1 MLQKWECYNEINQ
14 KYDFCEG
21 NGEAMKCIMNGRFV
35 LPDKVVSDIAIIFDE
50 KIKAVIPV
58 NEVKMEDYEEVIDAK
73 GNLVAPG
80 LVDIHIH
87 GYLGEDA
94 SDGSADGLR
103 KMAAGITQN
112 GVTSWCPTTM
122 TIAKE
127 DILKAFDTARE
138 VKADKTLYGAK
149 ILGINCEGPFIN
161 PSKKG
166 AQPGEYILPPDGDFI
181 VDNADIL
188 KLFTVAPEME
198 GAVECIQKVSK
209 DGRVL
214 PSMGHTGASF
224 EEANAGIAAGV
235 RHATHLFNAMT
246 ALMHR
251 NPGVVGAALS
261 DERVSC
267 ELIADTFH
275 VNPGLYKLV
284 AKAKGDKLCLI
295 TDCMRAG
302 GMEDGD
308 YTLGGQHV
316 IKTGIQCL
324 LEDGTI
330 AGSVLKLNEAVR
342 NLRDYTELS
351 LPEVFACASLN
362 PAKAVGEADKIGSL
376 EVGKYAD
383 MFICDDEIQV
393 IDTIINGEIV
403 RL

>member
-1 MLQKWECYNEINQ
+1 
-14 KYDFCEG
+14 
-21 NGEAMKCIMNGRFV
+21 MKCIINGRIV
-35 LPDKVVSDIAIIFDE
+35 RKDDIISGFAIIFDDIIRAIVSE
-50 KIKAVIPV
+50 
-58 NEVKMEDYEEVIDAK
+58 NEINTEEYEVFDAK
-73 GNLVAPG
+73 GNFVAPG

-94 SDGSADGLR
+94 SDGSPEGL
-103 KMAAGITQN
+103 KIMAAGIAKN

-122 TIAKE
+122 TIAKDE
-127 DILKAFDTARE
+127 IVKAFDTARK
-138 VKADKTLYGAK
+138 VKAENECYGAK
-149 ILGINCEGPFIN
+149 ILGVNCEGPFIN

-166 AQPGEYILPPDGDFI
+166 AQPGEFILPPDGKFI
-181 VDNADIL
+181 VEHADIL
-188 KLFTVAPEME
+188 KLFTVAPEMD
-198 GAVECIQKVSK
+198 GAKECIEEVYQ

-214 PSMGHTGASF
+214 VSMGHTGATF
-224 EEANAGIAAGV
+224 EEANAGIESGV

-246 ALMHR
+246 ALQHR

-342 NLRDYTELS
+342 NLRNYTELS
-351 LPEVFACASLN
+351 LPEVFACASHN
-362 PAKAVGEADKIGSL
+362 PAKAIGEADSIGSL
-376 EVGKYAD
+376 EVGKSAD
-383 MFICDDEIQV
+383 IIICDDDINVLTTFIDGV
-393 IDTIINGEIV
+393 IFE
-403 RL
+403 

>member
-1 MLQKWECYNEINQ
+1 
-14 KYDFCEG
+14 
-21 NGEAMKCIMNGRFV
+21 MKCIINGRIV
-35 LPDKVVSDIAIIFDE
+35 LPDCVLSGYVIIFDK
-50 KIKAVIPV
+50 KIQSIVPGQDINLDKYDI
-58 NEVKMEDYEEVIDAK
+58 IDAK

-94 SDGSADGLR
+94 SDGSAEGL
-103 KMAAGITQN
+103 KVMAAGIARN

-122 TIAKE
+122 TIAKDE
-127 DILKAFDTARE
+127 IVKAFDTARA
-138 VKADKTLYGAK
+138 VKAEQSCYGAK
-149 ILGINCEGPFIN
+149 ILGVNCEGPFIN

-181 VDNADIL
+181 LQHADIL

-198 GAVECIQKVSK
+198 GAKECIKKVYE

-214 PSMGHTGASF
+214 ASMGHTGATF
-224 EEANAGIAAGV
+224 EEANAGIQAGV

-246 ALMHR
+246 ALQHR

-267 ELIADTFH
+267 EVIADTFH

-330 AGSVLKLNEAVR
+330 AGSVLKSNEAVK
-342 NLRDYTELS
+342 NLKDYTDLS
-351 LPEVFACASLN
+351 LSDIFACASLN
-362 PAKAVGEADKIGSL
+362 PAKAVGEADRIGSL
-376 EVGKYAD
+376 EIGKCAD
-383 MFICDDEIQV
+383 IIICDDDIRV
-393 IDTIINGEIV
+393 LTTIIEGEV
-403 RL
+403 FEQ

>member
-1 MLQKWECYNEINQ
+1 
-14 KYDFCEG
+14 
-21 NGEAMKCIMNGRFV
+21 MKCIVNGRFV
-35 LPDKVVSDIAIIFDE
+35 MKDEVVSGIAIVFDE
-50 KIKAVIPV
+50 KIKAIVPE
-58 NEVKMEDYEEVIDAK
+58 NEINREEYEIIDAK

-94 SDGSADGLR
+94 SDGSVEGLK
-103 KMAAGITQN
+103 KMAAGIAKN

-127 DILKAFDTARE
+127 DIEKAFDTARK
-138 VKADKTLYGAK
+138 VKSETACYGAK
-149 ILGINCEGPFIN
+149 ILGVHSEGPFIN

-166 AQPGEYILPPDGDFI
+166 AQPEEHILPPDGAFI
-181 VDNADIL
+181 VKHADIV
-188 KLFTVAPEME
+188 KLFTVAPEMD
-198 GAVECIQKVSK
+198 GAKECIQTVYE

-214 PSMGHTGASF
+214 ASMGHTGATF
-224 EEANAGIAAGV
+224 EEANAGIEAGV

-246 ALMHR
+246 ALQHR

-351 LPEVFACASLN
+351 LSEVFACASLN
-362 PAKAVGEADKIGSL
+362 PAKVIGEGDSIGSL
-376 EVGKYAD
+376 EVGKCAD
-383 MFICDDEIQV
+383 IIICDDNIDV
-393 IDTIINGEIV
+393 ITTIINGEIFE
-403 RL
+403 

>member
-1 MLQKWECYNEINQ
+1 
-14 KYDFCEG
+14 
-21 NGEAMKCIMNGRFV
+21 MKCIINGRIV
-35 LPDKVVSDIAIIFDE
+35 MPDGLLSGHAIIFDK
-50 KIKAVIPV
+50 KIQSVVPQQDISLDKY
-58 NEVKMEDYEEVIDAK
+58 DVIDAK

-94 SDGSADGLR
+94 SDGSAEGL
-103 KMAAGITQN
+103 KVMAAGIAQN

-122 TIAKE
+122 TIAKDE
-127 DILKAFDTARE
+127 IVKAFDTARA
-138 VKADKTLYGAK
+138 VKAEQSCYGAK
-149 ILGINCEGPFIN
+149 ILGVNCEGPFIN

-166 AQPGEYILPPDGDFI
+166 AQPEEHILPPDGDFI
-181 VDNADIL
+181 LQHADIL
-188 KLFTVAPEME
+188 KLFTVAPEMK
-198 GAVECIQKVSK
+198 GAKECIRKVYE

-214 PSMGHTGASF
+214 ASMGHTGATF
-224 EEANAGIAAGV
+224 EEANAGIQAGA

-246 ALMHR
+246 ALEHR
-251 NPGVVGAALS
+251 SPGVVGAVLS

-284 AKAKGDKLCLI
+284 AKAKGEKLCLI

-316 IKTGIQCL
+316 TKTGIQCL

-330 AGSVLKLNEAVR
+330 AGSVLKLNDAVK
-342 NLRDYTELS
+342 NLKDYTDLALS
-351 LPEVFACASLN
+351 DIFACASLN
-362 PAKAVGEADKIGSL
+362 PAKAVGEADRIGSL
-376 EVGKYAD
+376 EIGKCAD
-383 MFICDDEIQV
+383 IIICDDDIRV
-393 IDTIINGEIV
+393 LTTIIEGEIFEQ
-403 RL
+403 

>member
-1 MLQKWECYNEINQ
+1 
-14 KYDFCEG
+14 
-21 NGEAMKCIMNGRFV
+21 MKCIINGRIV
-35 LPDKVVSDIAIIFDE
+35 LEDKVLSGNAIIFDE
-50 KIKAVIPV
+50 KIRAIVPL
-58 NEVKMEDYEEVIDAK
+58 EEVEQSKYEIIDAK

-94 SDGSADGLR
+94 SDGNADGLK
-103 KMAAGITQN
+103 KMAAGIAKN

-127 DILKAFDTARE
+127 ELVKAFDVARE
-138 VKADKTLYGAK
+138 VKAEKECYGAK
-149 ILGINCEGPFIN
+149 ILGVHSEGPFIN

-166 AQPGEYILPPDGDFI
+166 AQPEEYILPPDGDF
-181 VDNADIL
+181 VLEHADII
-188 KLFTVAPEME
+188 KLITLAPEME
-198 GAVECIQKVSK
+198 GAVKCIEKVYE

-214 PSMGHTGASF
+214 VSMGHSGASF
-224 EEANAGIAAGV
+224 DEANMGIAAGV

-246 ALMHR
+246 GLLHR

-275 VNPGLYKLV
+275 VNAGLYKLV
-284 AKAKGDKLCLI
+284 AKAKGDKFCLI

-302 GMEDGD
+302 GMEDGE
-308 YTLGGQHV
+308 YTLGGQKV
-316 IKTGIQCL
+316 FKTGIQCL

-342 NLRDYTELS
+342 NLREHTELS
-351 LPEVFACASLN
+351 LAEVFACASLN

-376 EVGKYAD
+376 EVGKCAD
-383 MFICDDEIQV
+383 IIICDDDINV
-393 IDTIINGEIV
+393 FTTIIDGE
-403 RL
+403 LLKM